1 MSSQWWPAKESWWS
15 HRTASRRGADCRTAK
30 LGLKLGS
37 SHRMAIYSQILWRTI
52 GFGGIYLFSDNH
64 VGSMAET
71 CWNML
76 KHAETD
82 PWQACHHFCAVTSSE
97 YACKWLGPSIA
108 ADRLQLRGL
117 QILHGKS
124 SVFLCHFSDAPV
136 KQPRMMLSYVCLH
149 LSHSKNGKTSV
160 ISGRRLQPITFWIRQ
175 LAAEDEPLKAPSCPQ
190 SEEAAASVGF
200 VWQPW
205 PRLLHWWL
213 PSFWSGM
220 THDDDSW
227 HNDS

>member
-1 MSSQWWPAKESWWS
+1 MKN
-15 HRTASRRGADCRTAK
+15 HRVWGYIPIFRQSCWFNG
-30 LGLKLGS
+30 
-37 SHRMAIYSQILWRTI
+37 
-52 GFGGIYLFSDNH
+52 
-64 VGSMAET
+64 
-71 CWNML
+71 WNML
-76 KHAETD
+76 KHAETCWND

-160 ISGRRLQPITFWIRQ
+160 ISGRRLQPITYWIRQ

>member
-52 GFGGIYLFSDNH
+52 GLGGTYFQTIMLVQWLKH
-64 VGSMAET
+64 AET
-71 CWNML
+71 CWNDL
-76 KHAETD
+76 
-82 PWQACHHFCAVTSSE
+82 WQACHHFCAVTSSE

-124 SVFLCHFSDAPV
+124 SVLRYCHFSDAPDG
-136 KQPRMMLSYVCLH
+136 QPRMMLSYVCLH
-149 LSHSKNGKTSV
+149 LSHSKNGKISV
-160 ISGRRLQPITFWIRQ
+160 ISGRRLQPITYWIRQ

-190 SEEAAASVGF
+190 SEEAAIVPK
-200 VWQPW
+200 W
-205 PRLLHWWL
+205 
-213 PSFWSGM
+213 
-220 THDDDSW
+220 DDSW
-227 HNDS
+227 WWLLT

>member
-52 GFGGIYLFSDNH
+52 GLGGTYFQTIMLVQWLKH
-64 VGSMAET
+64 AET
-71 CWNML
+71 CWN
-76 KHAETD
+76 D

-117 QILHGKS
+117 QILPWKILG
-124 SVFLCHFSDAPV
+124 VT
-136 KQPRMMLSYVCLH
+136 LSLFRCARWPAKNDVELRVLFFVTFQEW
-149 LSHSKNGKTSV
+149 LS
-160 ISGRRLQPITFWIRQ
+160 P
-175 LAAEDEPLKAPSCPQ
+175 
-190 SEEAAASVGF
+190 
-200 VWQPW
+200 
-205 PRLLHWWL
+205 
-213 PSFWSGM
+213 
-220 THDDDSW
+220 
-227 HNDS
+227 